1 MEIDMEAYTL
11 LAEEKKG
18 NESFSKVK
26 NARTFLLNLDSILLS
41 EDALDHVEK
50 IVEARKESSISSPK
64 LYSERK

>member
-26 NARTFLLNLDSILLS
+26 NARTFLLNLDSIILS
-41 EDALDHVEK
+41 EEALDNIEK
-50 IVEARKESSISSPK
+50 IVEARKESIISSPILDREK
-64 LYSERK
+64 